1 MKWVRRVDPYLI
13 LLFGLSLFALAPLAA
28 PGYFYSAHDGRHSVF
43 YLIQFDAAIR
53 DGALWPRWAMHHIQG
68 YGYPTFIIQAPL
80 AFYVAELFV
89 LLGAGMTAAVK
100 LAWALGTL
108 LSGWGMYALVRRW
121 VMQSA
126 PANPE
131 ANLMRRASLAG
142 LVAGLLYVYAP
153 YHLLDIYVRAAY
165 AEFMLMLWFPWVFL
179 AFDRLIDLGLDRGWQ
194 GWLALAAFSFAGLLL
209 THVFSLLAF
218 TPLLMGFIFFKL
230 GVVLWRGKAG
240 ARGRGSF
247 VGRTLLAGAAGAAGI
262 LLTAVFVI
270 PLLLEGP
277 LLDQAVYVRETY
289 DFTRHFV
296 FLGQFFNP
304 FWGYGFSDDPTGVN
318 DGMSFQVGAMLLA
331 LLLTAAITLW
341 RAQSR
346 RLLMGFLLAAT
357 AAILFTMTPAAT
369 WIWATVPMMEVI
381 QFPWR
386 LLALSS
392 FTAAALGGLV
402 VFHLLPE
409 DGTDLGSAYRGPVL
423 ILALLV
429 IFAVLPFTH
438 PGAQEPIEPWREDG
452 RAIFQF
458 ETAHPDMIAFTSWVK
473 EPFVTSPMTPD
484 YAAENYSAA
493 TLSRLG
499 ILSGQGKVTAVYS
512 RGSSFG
518 GAVDMSTPGVVQI
531 RTYYFPGFRAKV
543 DGQPVDLRV
552 SDPNGLMEVD
562 VPAGP
567 HTIDVRMGT
576 TPARTAGT
584 LISWAT
590 ALGLVGL
597 WAWSRRRS
605 PNP

>member
-1 MKWVRRVDPYLI
+1 MKWLRRIDPYVI
-13 LLFGLSLFALAPLAA
+13 LLFGLSLFALAPLFA

-43 YLIQFDAAIR
+43 YLVQFDASIR

-68 YGYPTFIIQAPL
+68 YGYPTFILQAPL

-108 LSGWGMYALVRRW
+108 LGGWGMYALVRHW
-121 VMQSA
+121 VIPSGS
-126 PANPE
+126 
-131 ANLMRRASLAG
+131 RRASLAG

-179 AFDRLIDLGLDRGWQ
+179 AFDRLIDQGLDPGWQ
-194 GWLALAAFSFAGLLL
+194 GRLALAAFSFAGLLL

-230 GVVLWRGKAG
+230 GVVLWRERKG

-247 VGRTLLAGAAGAAGI
+247 VGRTVLAAAAGVAGI

-270 PLLLEGP
+270 PLLVEGP

-289 DFTRHFV
+289 DFNRHFV

-318 DGMSFQVGAMLLA
+318 DGMSFQQGAMLLT

-341 RAQSR
+341 QAKGR
-346 RLLMGFLLAAT
+346 RPLMGFLLAAT
-357 AAILFTMTPAAT
+357 AAILFTMTPGAT

-386 LLALSS
+386 LLALSA

-402 VFHLLPE
+402 VWRLLPGGAAG
-409 DGTDLGSAYRGPVL
+409 DRGPALVMG
-423 ILALLV
+423 LLV
-429 IFAVLPFTH
+429 IFAVLPFAH
-438 PGAQEPIEPWREDG
+438 PGGLEPIEPWREDG
-452 RAIFQF
+452 RAVFQF
-458 ETAHPDMIAFTSWVK
+458 ETEHPDMIAFTSWVK
-473 EPFVTSPMTPD
+473 APFTTSPMTPE
-484 YAAENYSAA
+484 YASESYTAA

-518 GAVDMSTPGVVQI
+518 GAVEMSTPGVVQI

-543 DGQPVDLRV
+543 DGQPVPLRV
-552 SDPNGLMEVD
+552 SDPNGLMEID
-562 VPAGP
+562 VSAGL

-576 TPARTAGT
+576 TPARTTGSV
-584 LISWAT
+584 LSWAT
-590 ALGLVGL
+590 GLGLIGL
-597 WAWSRRRS
+597 WLWSRRR
-605 PNP
+605 